1 MSKKIMISVKNL
13 SKSFILP
20 VEAENSLKSLFIN
33 PFNKRVYNK
42 QTVLKNV
49 SFDIYEGDFFGIVG
63 RNGSGKSTLL
73 KILAGIYGHSTG
85 EVNINDKLTPFIE
98 LGVGFNPEL
107 TGRENVYLNGA
118 LLGFNRS
125 EMSAMYDEI
134 VHFAELE
141 KFMDQKLK
149 NYSSG
154 MQVRLAFSIAIR
166 AETPILLLDEVL
178 AVGDEAFQ
186 RKCLDVFDEYKSSDK
201 TVILVTHDMA
211 TVKKY
216 CNRAMLLHDSKA
228 LIIGDPSI
236 VAAEYTELNMDSIAK
251 KMDEQN
257 ASTKQV
263 DNQIEL
269 VLKNNK
275 QKPSS
280 QFYSGE
286 ELVVEVSWKKEQK
299 ANYVGVAISKKSGEY
314 IFGTNTDNDK
324 VKVNGQ
330 KITYKVKLDLEP
342 GKYRIEASL
351 SGKTPQDVLAY
362 LSKGPEFMVKKL
374 PEDEA
379 GGLTRLE
386 HSWKTTK

>member
-1 MSKKIMISVKNL
+1 
-13 SKSFILP
+13 
-20 VEAENSLKSLFIN
+20 
-33 PFNKRVYNK
+33 
-42 QTVLKNV
+42 
-49 SFDIYEGDFFGIVG
+49 
-63 RNGSGKSTLL
+63 
-73 KILAGIYGHSTG
+73 
-85 EVNINDKLTPFIE
+85 
-98 LGVGFNPEL
+98 
-107 TGRENVYLNGA
+107 
-118 LLGFNRS
+118 
-125 EMSAMYDEI
+125 
-134 VHFAELE
+134 
-141 KFMDQKLK
+141 
-149 NYSSG
+149 
-154 MQVRLAFSIAIR
+154 
-166 AETPILLLDEVL
+166 
-178 AVGDEAFQ
+178 
-186 RKCLDVFDEYKSSDK
+186 
-201 TVILVTHDMA
+201 
-211 TVKKY
+211 
-216 CNRAMLLHDSKA
+216 
-228 LIIGDPSI
+228 
-236 VAAEYTELNMDSIAK
+236 MDSIAK